1 MFFRIS
7 QILVLFLCVKR
18 WPAKTLLSIR
28 CGIFIGIHIVDRCP
42 IPTFRFVQIKLPLTH
57 LFGLIFLLAH
67 LVGLIAADREPLYQS
82 ATEGYVKCFQM
93 LFSYYNLDESKL
105 ISDTKLQLQ
114 IYIFLSF
121 SMSLCLF
128 STVIIL
134 FNNMCPQYP
143 LASPLLTRVRLLWS
157 QTHFC
162 ISCYGYGHHTTK
174 KNKFFLK
181 TGFSSAQA
189 KVLNKSLKQTPW
201 VQAVQQSPTHTRPI
215 SWLSQNA
222 KSVQTPNTN
231 VWKSISS
238 SGADPVKGEKDL
250 VFKLWL

>member
-1 MFFRIS
+1 M
-7 QILVLFLCVKR
+7 
-18 WPAKTLLSIR
+18 SIR

-57 LFGLIFLLAH
+57 LFGLISLLAH

-128 STVIIL
+128 STVPL
-134 FNNMCPQYP
+134 YNTFQQYVP
-143 LASPLLTRVRLLWS
+143 STSFSFTPSYKSETVVVTNTFLHQLLRVRTPHDEEK
-157 QTHFC
+157 Q
-162 ISCYGYGHHTTK
+162 
-174 KNKFFLK
+174 FFLENR
-181 TGFSSAQA
+181 
-189 KVLNKSLKQTPW
+189 L
-201 VQAVQQSPTHTRPI
+201 
-215 SWLSQNA
+215 
-222 KSVQTPNTN
+222 
-231 VWKSISS
+231 
-238 SGADPVKGEKDL
+238 
-250 VFKLWL
+250 